1 MDINKQKA
9 FYTMVVILDYIN
21 LGMKTDNYMNL
32 DCNIPVT
39 LSVIIKLGLEK
50 VNVKQLLKKK
60 TPQYKCLTSSISNKL
75 KNIQAIYNVNLLCR

>member
-9 FYTMVVILDYIN
+9 FYTMVVILDYKN

-50 VNVKQLLKKK
+50 VGVKQ
-60 TPQYKCLTSSISNKL
+60 
-75 KNIQAIYNVNLLCR
+75 